1 MKRYVFLLIAA
12 VLAFAACN
20 NNGKSEKQQNQPTA
34 QSEQQQMLVG
44 KVTRQDFMQQPYRD
58 WFEKGYND
66 YELDTATLDSI
77 KNRQFAMTIVL
88 GTWCPDSRRE
98 VPRMFK
104 ILDYL
109 SIPDSNITIICVD
122 RSKKA
127 GKTDISNLNIERI
140 PTFIVYINGQ
150 EKGRIVERPKTT
162 LEQDL
167 KTILSDED

>member
-1 MKRYVFLLIAA
+1 MKRYIFLFVAA

-20 NNGKSEKQQNQPTA
+20 NNGNNKKQQNQPKA
-34 QSEQQQMLVG
+34 RSGQQQALTG
-44 KVTRQDFMQQPYRD
+44 KVTRQAFMQQPYRD
-58 WFEKGYND
+58 WFETGYND

-77 KNRQFAMTIVL
+77 KNRQFTMTIVL

-109 SIPDSNITIICVD
+109 NIPDSNITIICVD

-127 GKTDISNLNIERI
+127 AQIDISNLNIERI
-140 PTFIVYINGQ
+140 PTFIVYVGGQ
-150 EKGRIVERPKTT
+150 EKGRIIERPKTT
-162 LEQDL
+162 LERDL
-167 KTILSDED
+167 KSILSGQD